1 MGPVGRQARRGSWGF
16 GRRPRPDDSD
26 AGRLLLGPQCR
37 GTKVLDQALPGYA
50 DRSRD
55 RSPQDAPRVAPGG
68 GPEREGWEQEPIR
81 TGLCRAGAWPPA
93 GPARAGRSRPEW
105 DPGDPAPR
113 RTRRRPPRSPAA
125 EAASGRGQVGAGRC
139 AAVRGGAGRR
149 GRGPTRGLGLGP
161 LAVPGVVAGLRKP
174 GCGLRAAVRAGVG
187 AAPPSRHLRGRQGG
201 AGVRPRGRW
210 ACGVPRVARRGCGGA
225 GLRVSSPLSSGAQGR
240 PGDERGSAPSAG
252 GSAGLWPG

>member
-50 DRSRD
+50 DSSRD
-55 RSPQDAPRVAPGG
+55 GSPQDAPRVAPGG

-125 EAASGRGQVGAGRC
+125 EAASGRGQDY
-139 AAVRGGAGRR
+139 
-149 GRGPTRGLGLGP
+149 
-161 LAVPGVVAGLRKP
+161 
-174 GCGLRAAVRAGVG
+174 
-187 AAPPSRHLRGRQGG
+187 SR
-201 AGVRPRGRW
+201 
-210 ACGVPRVARRGCGGA
+210 
-225 GLRVSSPLSSGAQGR
+225 
-240 PGDERGSAPSAG
+240 
-252 GSAGLWPG
+252 